1 MEVLLRHNGPV
12 NVFRE
17 RTKTWIL
24 LWLNPADPDRIAAS
38 RLNSTD
44 VRLNTKI
51 LIENQFSHQ
60 NINTHDT
67 SVMQGHE

>member
-1 MEVLLRHNGPV
+1 M
-12 NVFRE
+12 
-17 RTKTWIL
+17 TWSL

-51 LIENQFSHQ
+51 LIENQLPHQ

-67 SVMQGHE
+67 SAMQGHE